1 MRVFRMWRTNT
12 DERGFTLIEF
22 SVAMTVFLIF
32 MSLATPFMFRN
43 LQQALDTENRADLQ
57 QNARSALRTLVRELR
72 QAEELYVSADKPSGK
87 NRISFG
93 VDFDGDGVINSY
105 NDLSK
110 PLEQITYYTSSDTL
124 FRGRKQGQGALL
136 AEDVTN
142 ISFTMFGSN
151 IVLDTDGD
159 GIVTEDEL
167 NKNGDKDGGGNVI
180 WQAGELANVT
190 RIAISMTV
198 SANGDTQTY
207 TADAWLRNKVVG

>member
-1 MRVFRMWRTNT
+1 MRLFRMWRTNT

-43 LQQALDTENRADLQ
+43 LQQALDTENRTDLQ

-72 QAEELYVSADKPSGK
+72 QAEELYVSTDKPSGK

-93 VDFDGDGVINSY
+93 VDFDGDGVINDY
-105 NDLSK
+105 KDASK

-124 FRGRKQGQGALL
+124 FRGRKQGQGSLL

-142 ISFTMFGSN
+142 ITFTMFGSN

-167 NKNGDKDGGGNVI
+167 NKNGDKDGEGNVV